1 MKFLSPE
8 FLFGLFALAIP
19 VFIHLFNFRKFKKVY
34 LTNHALFLPMLY
46 KMALSGFAD
55 QRMFETIGSNNYIY
69 LPVNGLKGDNIV
81 KIKKENLEIIPEVKS
96 VSGGSILY
104 FADQIQQP
112 GFYTIKNGITLLA
125 ISSFNYNREE
135 SDMRFYDVDA
145 LKDIFKGTKFKII
158 NANVSS
164 INPQIK
170 ESLLGTS
177 LWKLCLI
184 LALIFL
190 LIEILLIRFYN
201 RHWLKQTT
209 V

>member
-1 MKFLSPE
+1 MPLEPE
-8 FLFGLFALAIP
+8 FS
-19 VFIHLFNFRKFKKVY
+19 N
-34 LTNHALFLPMLY
+34 LTNHALFLPMLF

-55 QRMFETIGSNNYIY
+55 QRMFETIGSNNSIY
-69 LPVNGLKGDNIV
+69 LPINGLKGDNIV
-81 KIKKENLEIIPEVKS
+81 KIKKENLQIIPEVKS
-96 VSGGSILY
+96 VTGGSILY

-112 GFYTIKNGITLLA
+112 GFYTIQNGNTLLA

-135 SDMRFYDVDA
+135 SDMRFYDVDT
-145 LKDIFKGTKFKII
+145 LKDIFKGTKSKII

-190 LIEILLIRFYN
+190 MIEILLIRFYN